1 MMMAEFMMMLIQMS
15 IQASVIVLVVLVI
28 RKLFEWLRISKK
40 YTMLLWIIPFF
51 CLVCPWKISVPVG
64 FWNFAPVDVVTQAN
78 EKAAAEAAARARD
91 ELIRTDPYRDQGSNP
106 PAGV

>member
-15 IQASVIVLVVLVI
+15 IQATFIVLVVLVI

-64 FWNFAPVDVVTQAN
+64 FWNKDTVPVLL
-78 EKAAAEAAARARD
+78 K
-91 ELIRTDPYRDQGSNP
+91 
-106 PAGV
+106 

>member
-1 MMMAEFMMMLIQMS
+1 MDDNATMEQLEAMKAEKER
-15 IQASVIVLVVLVI
+15 AT
-28 RKLFEWLRISKK
+28 RE
-40 YTMLLWIIPFF
+40 
-51 CLVCPWKISVPVG
+51 
-64 FWNFAPVDVVTQAN
+64 AN

>member
-1 MMMAEFMMMLIQMS
+1 MDAE
-15 IQASVIVLVVLVI
+15 
-28 RKLFEWLRISKK
+28 LFCAIMDDNA
-40 YTMLLWIIPFF
+40 TMEQLEAM
-51 CLVCPWKISVPVG
+51 K
-64 FWNFAPVDVVTQAN
+64 AEKERATREAN